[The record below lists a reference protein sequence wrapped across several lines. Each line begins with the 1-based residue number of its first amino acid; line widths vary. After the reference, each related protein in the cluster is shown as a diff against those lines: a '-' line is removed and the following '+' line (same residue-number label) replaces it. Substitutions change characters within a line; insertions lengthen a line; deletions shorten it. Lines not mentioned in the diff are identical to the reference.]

1 MENYKAF
8 YEFVKGVMESKDS
21 ASHSQDKIDQIKSA
35 ITLMEII
42 TKAPQ

>member
-8 YEFVKGVMESKDS
+8 YEFVKGVLDGDTPGETTV
-21 ASHSQDKIDQIKSA
+21 DKIDKIASA
-35 ITLMEII
+35 IKLMEII